1 MEMEIEMN
9 CLKLNK
15 VSITLI
21 FENQKVR
28 VSNVPECSRHAVY
41 A

>member
-9 CLKLNK
+9 CLKLTK

-21 FENQKVR
+21 FGNQK